1 MPDIFW
7 IWMAAAV
14 VFLIIELASPTLIFI
29 SFVIG
34 SLAGGVLSYF
44 RPDELVWQIGLF
56 VVVSLI
62 ILPFSQRMAR
72 KITKEAP
79 LKSNADRMIGEIA
92 LVTKE
97 IDPDLG
103 GQVKYEGELWQA
115 RATET
120 IASKEKVRI
129 LTLSGTHVTV
139 ERLQS

>member
-14 VFLIIELASPTLIFI
+14 VFLIIELASPTMIFI

-34 SLAGGVLSYF
+34 SLAGGALSYF
-44 RPDELVWQIGLF
+44 QPDEHIWQIGLF

-72 KITKEAP
+72 RITKDAP

-103 GQVKYEGELWQA
+103 GQVTYEGEIWRA
-115 RATET
+115 KATEK
-120 IASKEKVRI
+120 IASQEQVRI
-129 LTLSGTHVTV
+129 LTLIGTHVTV
-139 ERLQS
+139 ERLKS

>member
-120 IASKEKVRI
+120 IASQEKVRI